1 MDDKLIVIYHFTR
14 LVLILRIFLR
24 TIYLRGIVGFPLFL
38 NVVVCITLFEEVL
51 L

>member
-1 MDDKLIVIYHFTR
+1 MDDKLIVIYRFTWIGTDSTH
-14 LVLILRIFLR
+14 LSTYDLS
-24 TIYLRGIVGFPLFL
+24 TGDCWFPLFL